1 MPAWIRSSYSF
12 SNGNC
17 VEIATWVKS
26 SHSAYNGDCV
36 EAASYR
42 TSSRS
47 MSNGQCVEVGTGPG
61 VVGARDSRLGDSSP
75 VLEFTPQAWL
85 AFTAALKAS

>member
-1 MPAWIRSSYSF
+1 MSMPAWIRSSYSF
-12 SNGNC
+12 SNGN
-17 VEIATWVKS
+17 
-26 SHSAYNGDCV
+26 CV

-61 VVGARDSRLGDSSP
+61 VVGARDSRLGDRSP